1 MLCVARFVLLSLLFV
16 APVVAEAEKLDLP
29 WPDRNGPTFD
39 GRARSADI
47 VGLPTHWDEATKQNL
62 AWKIPLEGQGH
73 STPAIGKGRLWLT
86 ASSSDGKQNFV
97 YCIDARSGKIIHHK
111 LIFEN
116 EKPEPLGNPINTYAS
131 PSPLLED
138 DAVYVHFGS
147 YGTARLNSETAE
159 IVWQRRDFPCRHF
172 RGPGS
177 SPAIYE
183 NIMALTF
190 DGIDQQYVAA
200 VDKRTGATLWKTP
213 RSTDYKD
220 LNEKGLP
227 KGDGDYRKAYNT
239 PGFTKVGNG
248 VQLVS
253 IGSRA
258 AFGYDAF
265 TGREIWT
272 IEHLNYNAAVQPLF
286 LPGVALIN
294 TGSERGSLIALRLD
308 DSTRGNVTTSHV
320 IWERKKGNAAHAS
333 QVMIDG
339 RIYLITN
346 AGVASCVDAKSGEE
360 IWTKRVGGNFSA
372 SPVVADKLIYFC
384 DEKGTTTVIRAGA
397 EYDEVAQNKL
407 DEGMRASP
415 AVAYGALYLRTY
427 GYLYKIASPGR

>member
-1 MLCVARFVLLSLLFV
+1 MQCLARFVLLSWL
-16 APVVAEAEKLDLP
+16 VVSPAVVWGEKLDLP
-29 WPDRNGPTFD
+29 WPDRNGPTLD
-39 GRARSADI
+39 GRARTDDI
-47 VGLPTHWDEATKQNL
+47 VGLPTHWDEATKQNI

-73 STPAIGKGRLWLT
+73 STPAIGKGRVWLT
-86 ASSSDGKQNFV
+86 ASSSDGKQNYV
-97 YCIDARSGKIIHHK
+97 YCIDAQSGKVIHHK
-111 LIFEN
+111 LLFEN

-147 YGTARLNSETAE
+147 YGTARLHSETAAV
-159 IVWQRRDFPCRHF
+159 VWQRRDFPCRHF

-190 DGIDQQYVAA
+190 DGIDQQYVVA

-220 LNEKGLP
+220 LNEQGLP

-239 PGFTKVGNG
+239 PGFTKVGNA
-248 VQLVS
+248 VHLVS

-272 IEHLNYNAAVQPLF
+272 IEHANYNAAIQPLF

-294 TGSERGSLIALRLD
+294 TGSDRGCLIALRLD

-333 QVMIDG
+333 QVMIEG
-339 RIYLITN
+339 RIYIMTN
-346 AGVASCVDAKSGEE
+346 AGVAYCVDAKSGEE
-360 IWTKRVGGNFSA
+360 LWSKRVGGNFSA

-427 GYLYKIASPGR
+427 GHLYKLASPGR

>member
-1 MLCVARFVLLSLLFV
+1 MQCLARFVLLSWL
-16 APVVAEAEKLDLP
+16 VVSPAVVWGEKLDLP
-29 WPDRNGPTFD
+29 WPDRNGPTLD
-39 GRARSADI
+39 GRARADDI
-47 VGLPTHWDEATKQNL
+47 VGLPTHWDEATKQNI

-86 ASSSDGKQNFV
+86 ASSSDGKQNYV
-97 YCIDARSGKIIHHK
+97 YCIDAQSGKVIHHK
-111 LIFEN
+111 LLFEN

-147 YGTARLNSETAE
+147 YGTARLHSETAAV
-159 IVWQRRDFPCRHF
+159 VWQRRDFPCRHF

-190 DGIDQQYVAA
+190 DGIDQQYVVA

-220 LNEKGLP
+220 LNEQGLP

-239 PGFTKVGNG
+239 PGFTKVGNA

-272 IEHLNYNAAVQPLF
+272 IEHANYNAAIQPLF

-294 TGSERGSLIALRLD
+294 TGSDRGCLIALRLD

-333 QVMIDG
+333 QVMIEG
-339 RIYLITN
+339 RIYIMTN
-346 AGVASCVDAKSGEE
+346 AGVAYCVDAKSGEE
-360 IWTKRVGGNFSA
+360 LWSKRVGGNFSA

-427 GYLYKIASPGR
+427 GHLYKLASPGR